1 MSIESTEHTIE
12 RREGSAIMSPEWQT
26 SGITSGSQI
35 MSGTGAFSFW
45 PEKSTTSV
53 PSIAM
58 HKIIYDAEPY
68 DISKAILEDDEIKLS
83 IERAREEMKSG
94 APFLSHSDI
103 FGD

>member
-1 MSIESTEHTIE
+1 MSNESTEYTTE
-12 RREGSAIMSPEWQT
+12 QREGSATLSPEWQT
-26 SGITSGSQI
+26 SGITSGSQV
-35 MSGTGAFSFW
+35 MSGTGVFAFW

-53 PSIAM
+53 SSIAM
-58 HKIIYDAEPY
+58 HKIIYDPETY

-94 APFLSHSDI
+94 APFLSHRDI